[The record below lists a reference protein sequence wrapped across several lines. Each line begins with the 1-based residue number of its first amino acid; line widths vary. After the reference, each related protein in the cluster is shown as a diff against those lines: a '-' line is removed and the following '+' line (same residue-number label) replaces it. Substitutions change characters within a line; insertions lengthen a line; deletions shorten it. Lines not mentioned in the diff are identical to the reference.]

1 MSNRLKGILLTV
13 LGVLLITFS
22 LTAVWLGVNDTPDYD
37 LDRSLGATLGLLVM
51 VTGLWLSQKEDRG

>member
-1 MSNRLKGILLTV
+1 MSNRLKGILLIV

-22 LTAVWLGVNDTPDYD
+22 LTAAWLGVNDTPDYD
-37 LDRSLGATLGLLVM
+37 LNRSLVATLGLLVM